1 MFKEKYEN
9 AKKFVEEHKTE
20 IILGAISIGTIA
32 FLGYKYSTNKKEF
45 AKAIQDNTNLMKE
58 NGALNDRVN
67 FFSMRVTDLEIG
79 MENIYQMFVRS
90 LSREE
95 SRIVFEMETL
105 KTYIENLDKNVKIN
119 QIVNIP
125 NAEKRLNELAIQL
138 KELMEDDKK
147 AEEII
152 TYFIH

>member
-1 MFKEKYEN
+1 MV
-9 AKKFVEEHKTE
+9 A
-20 IILGAISIGTIA
+20 
-32 FLGYKYSTNKKEF
+32 
-45 AKAIQDNTNLMKE
+45 
-58 NGALNDRVN
+58 
-67 FFSMRVTDLEIG
+67 
-79 MENIYQMFVRS
+79 
-90 LSREE
+90 
-95 SRIVFEMETL
+95 
-105 KTYIENLDKNVKIN
+105 KNVKIN

>member
-9 AKKFVEEHKTE
+9 AKNFMKEHKTE
-20 IILGAISIGTIA
+20 IIIGAISIGTIA
-32 FLGYKYSTNKKEF
+32 FLGYKCSTNKKEMVKMF
-45 AKAIQDNTNLMKE
+45 QDNKNL
-58 NGALNDRVN
+58 NIDNDILKDQTTR
-67 FFSMRVTDLEIG
+67 FSMRITDLEIG
-79 MENIYQMFVRS
+79 MENIYQMFTRS

-105 KTYIENLDKNVKIN
+105 KTYIENLDKDVKIN

-125 NAEKRLNELAIQL
+125 KAQERLNELAISL

-147 AEEII
+147 AEEIMSYI
-152 TYFIH
+152 LH

>member
-1 MFKEKYEN
+1 MFKEKYQDF
-9 AKKFVEEHKTE
+9 KGYVKEHKTE
-20 IILGAISIGTIA
+20 IIVGAISIGAIA
-32 FLGYKYSTNKKEF
+32 FLGYKYNTNKKEMV
-45 AKAIQDNTNLMKE
+45 KLLQDNKNLKTDNNILKSEATN
-58 NGALNDRVN
+58 
-67 FFSMRVTDLEIG
+67 FSIRVTDLEIG
-79 MENIYQMFVRS
+79 MENLYQMFIRS

-105 KTYIENLDKNVKIN
+105 KSYIENLDKNVKIN

-125 NAEKRLNELAIQL
+125 NAEKRLNELAISL

-152 TYFIH
+152 TYILH